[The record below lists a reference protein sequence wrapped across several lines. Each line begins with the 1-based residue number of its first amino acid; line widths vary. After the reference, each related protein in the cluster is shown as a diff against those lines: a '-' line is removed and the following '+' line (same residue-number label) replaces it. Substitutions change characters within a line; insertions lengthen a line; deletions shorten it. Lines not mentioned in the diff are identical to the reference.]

1 MKIAPYSAPPLRAL
15 FEKEREANTIKYGIK
30 SARMIEV
37 DRVFL
42 NLQNPRHETFDSQD
56 EVIDFLCTHEY
67 VYELAKDLTRVGLNP
82 LELFALLPS
91 PTKGRRITYVVGE
104 GNRRLCALMLL
115 NDPDLAPPQERKK
128 YRELT
133 ASWKPIPEI
142 FAIVFE
148 NQEDVDQWIERIHG
162 GLQGGIGRKSWNS
175 EQKTRFSGDR
185 KNIVAQRIL
194 DYAENRKMIAPADRK
209 GKITTA
215 QRFLS
220 NVTFREALGVDASN
234 LEDICRIR
242 TEEDFDKSVKTF
254 VDDLLDGT
262 YVNSRLNKNE
272 IVEYARKFPGRAG
285 LSANKTDPVTISVEP
300 TKKSKRKRHPQKPA
314 KRSHLTY
321 NDEIHGALRDIPSYK
336 LEQLYYS
343 ICRLELA
350 DYTPLLSVGVW
361 SFVESLTAVAGR
373 NENTD
378 FYSYLS
384 AQKIQSLNCMP
395 DSSAKSARQA
405 FKRILDFG
413 NTTKHDRVG
422 AMFNGEQLANDFEII
437 APVALKLAKDAK
449 TNE

>member
-1 MKIAPYSAPPLRAL
+1 M
-15 FEKEREANTIKYGIK
+15 KYGK
-30 SARMIEV
+30 ESARMIRF

-42 NLQNPRHETFDSQD
+42 NLQNPRHEPFESQD
-56 EVIDFLCTHEY
+56 EAIDYLCANEY
-67 VYELAKDLTRVGLNP
+67 VFELAKDLTKVGLNP

-91 PTKGRRITYVVGE
+91 PAKGKRVNYVVGE

-115 NDPDLAPPQERKK
+115 NDPDLAPPQERKRFK
-128 YRELT
+128 EL
-133 ASWKPIPEI
+133 AANWDPIPEI

-148 NQEDVDQWIERIHG
+148 NQEDVDLWIERIHG
-162 GLQGGIGRKSWNS
+162 GLQGGIGRKSWTA

-185 KNIVAQRIL
+185 KNVVAQRIL
-194 DYAENRKMIAPADRK
+194 DYAESRKMIAPEVRK

-220 NVTFREALGVDASN
+220 NVIFREALGIDASN

-254 VDDLLDGT
+254 VDDLIEGKH
-262 YVNSRLNKNE
+262 VNSRLNKNE
-272 IVEYARKFPGRAG
+272 IVEYARRFPGKAG

-300 TKKSKRKRHPQKPA
+300 TKKSNRKRHPKKPT
-314 KRSHLTY
+314 KQSHLTY
-321 NDEIHGALRDIPSYK
+321 NEEIHEALQSIPSYK

-343 ICRLELA
+343 VCRLELA
-350 DYTPLLSVGVW
+350 YYTPLLSVGVW

-384 AQKIQSLNCMP
+384 AQRIQSLNCMP
-395 DSSAKSARQA
+395 ASSAKSARQA

-413 NTTKHDRVG
+413 NTTKHDSVG
-422 AMFNGEQLANDFEII
+422 AMFNGEQLANDFEMI
-437 APVALKLAKDAK
+437 APIVLKLAKEAK
-449 TNE
+449 INA